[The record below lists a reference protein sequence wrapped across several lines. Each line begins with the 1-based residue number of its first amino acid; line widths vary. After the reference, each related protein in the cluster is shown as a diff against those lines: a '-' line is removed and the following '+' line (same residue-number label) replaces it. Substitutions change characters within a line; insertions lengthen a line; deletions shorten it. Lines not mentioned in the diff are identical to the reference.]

1 MGVALREI
9 LVDFKKP
16 VTWQELAGIAAVDA
30 HNALYQ
36 FLSIIRQ
43 PDGTPLMDQRGR
55 VTSHLSGILFRTVN
69 MLEKG
74 IRTAWIYDGAP
85 PPFKQET
92 VAERRAVREKA
103 GEKWKEALLR
113 GDTEEAYKHAR
124 SSSKI
129 DDEIIATSR
138 QLLTLLGLPW
148 IQAPSEGEAQ
158 AAYMVMR
165 GDARYVI
172 SQDYDTLLFGAP
184 VLVRNLTVSGKRKI
198 RGRTLSILPE
208 RILLSE
214 VLPGLEISRE
224 DLIRVALLVGTDFN
238 PGIRGVGAKTAIRMV
253 RNGEFE
259 HVMSEKQP
267 GVDWE
272 EIFRFFETPPV
283 TNDYVLTWRPPD
295 REGILRMLCDGFD
308 FSPERVE
315 NALAE
320 AKTVSGQRTLDSWF

>member
-9 LVDFKKP
+9 LGDYKDP
-16 VTWQELAGIAAVDA
+16 VTWQDLSGIAAVDA

-55 VTSHLSGILFRTVN
+55 VTSHLSGILFRTAN

-74 IRTAWIYDGAP
+74 IRAVWIFDGAP
-85 PPFKQET
+85 PPFKQDT
-92 VAERRAVREKA
+92 VAERRTLREKA

-113 GDTEEAYKHAR
+113 GDTKEAYKQAR
-124 SSSKI
+124 SSSRI
-129 DDEIIATSR
+129 DHEIIATSR
-138 QLLTLLGLPW
+138 ELITLLGLPW
-148 IQAPSEGEAQ
+148 IEAPSEGEAQ

-165 GDARYVI
+165 GDARYVV

-198 RGRTLSILPE
+198 RGRTLAIMPE
-208 RILLSE
+208 RILLSS
-214 VLPGLEISRE
+214 VLSGLGISRE
-224 DLIRVALLVGTDFN
+224 DLIRVGLLVGTDFN
-238 PGIRGVGAKTAIRMV
+238 PGIYGVGAKTALRMV

-259 HVMSEKQP
+259 KIMRERQP
-267 GVDWE
+267 EVDWE
-272 EIFRFFETPPV
+272 KIFNFFEKPPV
-283 TNDYVLTWRPPD
+283 TDEYTLHWKSPD

-308 FSPERVE
+308 FSQERVE
-315 NALAE
+315 NALGDV
-320 AKTVSGQRTLDSWF
+320 KTATGQKTLDSWF

>member
-1 MGVALREI
+1 MGVALRDI
-9 LVDFKKP
+9 LADYKDP
-16 VTWQELAGIAAVDA
+16 VTWQDLSGIAAVDA

-55 VTSHLSGILFRTVN
+55 VTSHLSGILFRTAN

-74 IRTAWIYDGAP
+74 VRTVWIYDGAP
-85 PPFKQET
+85 PSFKQDT

-113 GDTEEAYKHAR
+113 GDMEEAYKQAR
-124 SSSKI
+124 SSSRI
-129 DDEIIATSR
+129 DEEIIATSR
-138 QLLTLLGLPW
+138 QLITLLGLPW

-158 AAYMVMR
+158 AAYMVTR
-165 GDARYVI
+165 GDARYVV

-184 VLVRNLTVSGKRKI
+184 ILVRNLTVSGKRKV
-198 RGRTLSILPE
+198 RGRTLAILPE
-208 RILLSE
+208 RIILSS
-214 VLPGLEISRE
+214 VLTGLKISRE
-224 DLIRVALLVGTDFN
+224 DLIRVGLLVGTDFN
-238 PGIRGVGAKTAIRMV
+238 PGIRGVGAKTALRMV

-259 HVMSEKQP
+259 RVMREKQP
-267 GVDWE
+267 DVDWE
-272 EIFRFFETPPV
+272 EIFRFFEKPPV
-283 TNDYVLTWRPPD
+283 TQDYTLNWRPPD

-315 NALAE
+315 NALGEVKIA
-320 AKTVSGQRTLDSWF
+320 SGQKTLDSWF

>member
-16 VTWQELAGIAAVDA
+16 VTWQELPGIAAVDA

-74 IRTAWIYDGAP
+74 IRTAWIFDGAP

-92 VAERRAVREKA
+92 VAERRVMRERA

-113 GDTEEAYKHAR
+113 GDTEEAYKQAR
-124 SSSKI
+124 SSSRI

-138 QLLTLLGLPW
+138 QLITLLGLPW

-158 AAYMVMR
+158 AAHMVMR

-184 VLVRNLTVSGKRKI
+184 ALVRNLTVSGKRKI
-198 RGRTLSILPE
+198 RGKTLSILPE

-214 VLPGLEISRE
+214 VLAGLEITRE
-224 DLIRVALLVGTDFN
+224 DLIRVALLIGTDFN
-238 PGIRGVGAKTAIRMV
+238 PGIKGVEAAKTAIRIV
-253 RNGEFE
+253 RDGEFE
-259 HVMSEKQP
+259 RIMSKRQQD
-267 GVDWE
+267 VNWE
-272 EIFRFFETPPV
+272 EIFE
-283 TNDYVLTWRPPD
+283 
-295 REGILRMLCDGFD
+295 
-308 FSPERVE
+308 FS
-315 NALAE
+315 
-320 AKTVSGQRTLDSWF
+320 RTHQ